1 MTSMRVLS
9 RNVVKRASLVAS
21 TTAGALAVGNLQSN
35 DKSKVW
41 RAVGTSATIT
51 GTLPAAEAIACM
63 HLTHCNLTP
72 AATWRIRLYSG
83 LAGTGLLLDTG
94 NVMAC
99 QAPAREP
106 EDWTPAQAASA
117 YSNGGG
123 AHAFAYFTS
132 TMARSFTIDIID
144 TANLQGYIE
153 AAAALVAG
161 TYWEPVESAT
171 GASMT
176 AVDSTVL
183 YRSAAGGQLA
193 DAGTIHRVLPI
204 ELGYMLAADRAK
216 LVNILMS
223 SRASPI
229 LVDLLPGSG
238 DLALR
243 RDMMIYGRR
252 AKDSEITLKHAIAY
266 GSSVEV
272 EEI

>member
-1 MTSMRVLS
+1 MISMRVLN

-21 TTAGALAVGNLQSN
+21 STAGALAISNLQTN
-35 DKSKVW
+35 DKAKVW
-41 RAVGTSATIT
+41 RAAGTSATIT
-51 GTLPAAEAIACM
+51 GTLSAAEAIACM
-63 HLTHCNLTP
+63 HLTHCNLSPT
-72 AATWRIRLYSG
+72 ATWRIRLYSG

-94 NVMAC
+94 TVLAC
-99 QAPAREP
+99 PAPAREL

-132 TMARSFTIDIID
+132 NMVRSFVIDIID

-161 TYWEPVESAT
+161 AYWEPLYSAT

-176 AVDSTVL
+176 LVDSTVL
-183 YRSAAGGQLA
+183 YRNAAGGQMA
-193 DAGTIHRVLPI
+193 DAGHIHRVLPI
-204 ELGYMLAADRAK
+204 ELGYMVAADRTKFA
-216 LVNILMS
+216 NMLMS

-243 RDMMIYGRR
+243 RCRKSRIQNSWP
-252 AKDSEITLKHAIAY
+252 AA
-266 GSSVEV
+266 
-272 EEI
+272 

>member
-41 RAVGTSATIT
+41 RSVGTSTTIT

-99 QAPAREP
+99 PAPAREL

-123 AHAFAYFTS
+123 AHAFAYFAS

-161 TYWEPVESAT
+161 AYWEPVYSAT
-171 GASMT
+171 GAS
-176 AVDSTVL
+176 AAPVDSTVL
-183 YRSAAGGQLA
+183 YRNAAGGQMA
-193 DAGTIHRVLPI
+193 DAGNIHRRLPI
-204 ELGYMLAADRAK
+204 ELGYMESADRTK
-216 LVNILMS
+216 FENIIMN

-229 LVDLLPGSG
+229 LVDLVPGSG
-238 DLALR
+238 DLSLR
-243 RDMMIYGRR
+243 RSGMIYGRR
-252 AKDSEITLKHAIAY
+252 PIDSDIAFKFAFAY
-266 GSSVEV
+266 SSSVEV